1 MCGRFVNLNKVNK
14 INKIFEIDKLENFNG
29 IISYNIAPSQSS
41 IMITNYE
48 FLKIEKA
55 KWGFKFFDKKNNL
68 EKNIINARLET
79 INDRILFK
87 ESFQKRKCIIPANGY
102 YEWVTK
108 NNIKMPYFIHIFE
121 KQTFYFAGIWKYLN
135 FHKNTLKVFVIITQ
149 SANSFLNKIHQ
160 RMPVTLTLDEA
171 KNYLEDRSSNYL
183 TNNFNSKIEKYLDFF
198 KVSKFVNN
206 PFNNSEQCIKP
217 IN

>member
-79 INDRILFK
+79 INDRVLFK

-102 YEWVTK
+102 YEWAT
-108 NNIKMPYFIHIFE
+108 NNDIKIPYFIHIFE
-121 KQTFYFAGIWKYLN
+121 KQTIYFAGIW
-135 FHKNTLKVFVIITQ
+135 
-149 SANSFLNKIHQ
+149 
-160 RMPVTLTLDEA
+160 
-171 KNYLEDRSSNYL
+171 
-183 TNNFNSKIEKYLDFF
+183 
-198 KVSKFVNN
+198 
-206 PFNNSEQCIKP
+206 
-217 IN
+217 

>member
-1 MCGRFVNLNKVNK
+1 MCGRFINLNKVDQLNE
-14 INKIFEIDKLENFNG
+14 IFEIDKLQNCNN

-108 NNIKMPYFIHIFE
+108 NNIKMPYFIHRFE
-121 KQTFYFAGIWKYLN
+121 KQTIYFAGIWKYLN
-135 FHKNTLKVFVIITQ
+135 FHENTLKVFVIITQ
-149 SANSFLNKIHQ
+149 FANNLLKEIHH
-160 RMPVTLTLDEA
+160 RMPVILTL
-171 KNYLEDRSSNYL
+171 KN
-183 TNNFNSKIEKYLDFF
+183 I
-198 KVSKFVNN
+198 
-206 PFNNSEQCIKP
+206 
-217 IN
+217 